1 MPLVH
6 SFCLE
11 VEEDTVSDN
20 SATLGECNTSSLSQ
34 RIGSTWEMRASFYT
48 QIHLQIQTKRKTE
61 TIKQKEK
68 NTRPARL
75 PRMDQH
81 PMEWKW
87 ILRSSDSV

>member
-20 SATLGECNTSSLSQ
+20 SATLGECNTSSSLQ

-48 QIHLQIQTKRKTE
+48 QIHPQIQTKRKTE

-68 NTRPARL
+68 NTRPA
-75 PRMDQH
+75 
-81 PMEWKW
+81 
-87 ILRSSDSV
+87 